1 VKFLSEI
8 EEVLPWQALIDLI
21 ESSYPKTSKK
31 GGLEAHALETHLSP
45 AGDHQSQTA
54 PGRAGAIA
62 QEPTGVH
69 SRDEA
74 LKLWATRRQE
84 GWRPCKPQW

>member
-54 PGRAGAIA
+54 PRRAVPLLKNRREI
-62 QEPTGVH
+62 
-69 SRDEA
+69 SRQEA
-74 LKLWATRRQE
+74 LKLWEEKRKA
-84 GWRPCKPQW
+84 GWAPCSPQW